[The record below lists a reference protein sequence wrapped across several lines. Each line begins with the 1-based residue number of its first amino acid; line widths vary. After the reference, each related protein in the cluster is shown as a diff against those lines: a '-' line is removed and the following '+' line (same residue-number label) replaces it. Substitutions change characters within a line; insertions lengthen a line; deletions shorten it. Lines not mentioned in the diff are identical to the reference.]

1 MSIGLVLNYSNI
13 LTYQVIDKISHNSFF
28 RLFGGHIEF
37 GESAVDTLKREF
49 KEEINE
55 DIMNINPLGV
65 FENIF
70 FYNGKKQHEF
80 VSLFKCDFSNKKL
93 YDKKEI
99 IGQEGLYRTFN
110 AFWISSNEFK
120 NNEKVLYPPQVLSHI

>member
-1 MSIGLVLNYSNI
+1 M
-13 LTYQVIDKISHNSFF
+13 F
-28 RLFGGHIEF
+28 
-37 GESAVDTLKREF
+37 LK
-49 KEEINE
+49 
-55 DIMNINPLGV
+55 
-65 FENIF
+65 NIF